1 MTRTVILHGEL
12 ARKYGVK
19 HELDIATPGEAIR
32 AFCANYPD
40 FQSFVSESE
49 IRNVGYKV
57 IVDKELMSDVA
68 ELHLPFS
75 QIVRIVP
82 VIGGAKSAYGG
93 ILIGALLI
101 AGAIFFAPAV
111 VGALGATQ
119 GLGAA
124 AFGVG
129 GFSISYGQIALFGAS
144 LILGGVS
151 QLLAP
156 HPKSAAGGTQPTNTA
171 SYLFNGAVN
180 TTAQGY
186 PVPVGY
192 GRMIV
197 GSAVISAGFTADDYT
212 AAGMS

>member
-1 MTRTVILHGEL
+1 MIRTVILHGEL
-12 ARKYGVK
+12 AKKYGAR

-40 FQSFVSESE
+40 FQQFVGDSES
-49 IRNVGYKV
+49 RNVGYKV
-57 IVDKELMSDVA
+57 IVDKELMPDIA
-68 ELHLPFS
+68 GLHLPFS

-82 VIGGAKSAYGG
+82 VIGGAKSAWGG

-129 GFSISYGQIALFGAS
+129 SFTVSYGQIALFGAT

-151 QLLAP
+151 QLLSP
-156 HPKSAAGGTQPTNTA
+156 HPKATAGGANTA

-197 GSAVISAGFTADDYT
+197 GSAVISAGVTADDYT
-212 AAGMS
+212 AAGMV